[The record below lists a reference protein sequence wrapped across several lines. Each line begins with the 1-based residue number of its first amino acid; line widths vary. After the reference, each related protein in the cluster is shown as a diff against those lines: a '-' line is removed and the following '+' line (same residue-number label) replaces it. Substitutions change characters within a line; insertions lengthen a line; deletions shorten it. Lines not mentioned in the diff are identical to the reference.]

1 MKKATQIGP
10 TRTANGLPAPTA
22 NPAEPVRTVMRTAAA
37 RIPTDE
43 GEFYLY
49 HYTNDYDG
57 KEHLALVHGDVTGAA
72 ALPVRV
78 HSECFTGDV
87 LGSRRC
93 DCGDQLHR
101 AMRMIAAEG
110 RGVIVYLRQ
119 EGRGIGLS
127 AKLRA
132 YNLQDEGYDTVEANL
147 LLGHGADERDYWA
160 AAAIL
165 ADLEVRSIQL
175 LTNNPAKIEQL
186 RALGV
191 DVTGRVGVVPEVH
204 DDNRDYLAT
213 KVQRMRHMLELPG
226 RRAAPRSAFSPSLFP
241 AEIVARLAHLR
252 RMMDH
257 PRAGRAGSAGRARP
271 HVTLTYA
278 QSLDGSIAAAP
289 GQPLRLSSAAA
300 MRMTHALRAT
310 HDAILVGVGTVL
322 ADDPRLTV
330 RLVEGDQ
337 PQPVILDSSLR
348 LPLDAKV
355 LAHPRPPLVAARG
368 DAAPDPARRAAL
380 EERGAEVLALPAA
393 PDGRGVDLNALLATL
408 HARGIRSVM
417 VEGGAQVLSAFLA
430 AGLADAV
437 VVTVAPVYVGGLHGI
452 ESREGVAAT
461 ERPALPRLRDVHY
474 TRLEDD
480 VVVWA
485 EPEFGEMG
493 D

>member
-1 MKKATQIGP
+1 MKKATQIEF
-10 TRTANGLPAPTA
+10 TRPGHRAANGAATPAAP
-22 NPAEPVRTVMRTAAA
+22 PRTVARTAAA

-57 KEHLALVHGDVTGAA
+57 KEHLALVHGDVAGAEH
-72 ALPVRV
+72 LPVRV

-160 AAAIL
+160 AAEIL
-165 ADLEVRSIQL
+165 ADLKVRSIRL

-191 DVTGRVGVVPEVH
+191 DVTGRVGVIPEVN

-226 RRAAPRSAFSPSLFP
+226 RRAAPHASLSSFSPSLFP

-252 RMMDH
+252 RRMDH
-257 PRAGRAGSAGRARP
+257 PPAGRARP

-289 GQPLRLSSAAA
+289 GRPLRLSSDAA

-310 HDAILVGVGTVL
+310 HDAILVGIGTVL

-330 RLVEGDQ
+330 RLVEGGR
-337 PQPVILDSSLR
+337 PQPVILDSRLR
-348 LPLDAKV
+348 LPLDARV
-355 LAHPRPPLVAARG
+355 LAHPRPPLVAARA
-368 DAAPDPARRAAL
+368 DVAPDPARAAAL
-380 EERGAEVLALPAA
+380 EERGAQVLALPPAA
-393 PDGRGVDLNALLATL
+393 DGRGVDLAALLAAL
-408 HARGIRSVM
+408 HARGVRSVM

-437 VVTVAPVYVGGLHGI
+437 VVTVAPLYVGGLPGI
-452 ESREGVAAT
+452 EPGDGVT
-461 ERPALPRLRDVHY
+461 RPALPRLRDVHY
-474 TRLEDD
+474 TRLADD
-480 VVVWA
+480 MVVWA
-485 EPEFGEMG
+485 EPDFG
-493 D
+493 

>member
-1 MKKATQIGP
+1 MKKATQGEF
-10 TRTANGLPAPTA
+10 TRPRHRSANGAAPAA
-22 NPAEPVRTVMRTAAA
+22 APARTVTRTAAA

-43 GEFYLY
+43 GEFHLY
-49 HYTNDYDG
+49 HYTNEYDG
-57 KEHLALVHGDVTGAA
+57 KEHLALVHGDVAGAEH
-72 ALPVRV
+72 LPVRV

-147 LLGHGADERDYWA
+147 LLGHEADERDYWA

-165 ADLEVRSIQL
+165 ADLEVRSIRL

-191 DVTGRVGVVPEVH
+191 NVTGRVGVIPAVH
-204 DDNRDYLAT
+204 DDNRDYLVT

-226 RRAAPRSAFSPSLFP
+226 RRAVPVSSFSPSLFP

-257 PRAGRAGSAGRARP
+257 PPTGRADRGRP
-271 HVTLTYA
+271 HITLTYA

-289 GQPLRLSSAAA
+289 GRPLRLSSDAA

-310 HDAILVGVGTVL
+310 HDAILVGIGTVL
-322 ADDPRLTV
+322 ADDPRLSV

-337 PQPVILDSSLR
+337 PQPVILDSRLR
-348 LPLDAKV
+348 LPLDARV
-355 LAHPRPPLVAARG
+355 LAHPRPPLVASS
-368 DAAPDPARRAAL
+368 DPDPARRAAL
-380 EERGAEVLALPAA
+380 EKRGVEVLALPAA
-393 PDGRGVDLNALLATL
+393 PDGHGVDLPALLAAL
-408 HARGIRSVM
+408 HARGVRSVM

-437 VVTVAPVYVGGLHGI
+437 VVTVAPVYVGGLNGI
-452 ESREGVAAT
+452 APDGT
-461 ERPALPRLRDVHY
+461 RPALPRLRDVHY
-474 TRLEDD
+474 TRLQDD

-485 EPEFGEMG
+485 EPEFGETR